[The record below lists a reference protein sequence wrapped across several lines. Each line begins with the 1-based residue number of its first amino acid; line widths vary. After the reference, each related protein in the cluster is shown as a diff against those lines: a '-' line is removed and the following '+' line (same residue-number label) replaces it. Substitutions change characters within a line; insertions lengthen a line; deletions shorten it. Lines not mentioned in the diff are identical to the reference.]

1 MYVTFRQLVTLA
13 SVRTMQLLLSFFLV
27 SLVLLL
33 FVSYAGGKAN
43 TTESIETD
51 TETSKHDD
59 DEVGSSHDL
68 KEILRNNI
76 RNSLGKPL
84 CILLSSYQ

>member
-1 MYVTFRQLVTLA
+1 
-13 SVRTMQLLLSFFLV
+13 MQLLLSSFLV

-33 FVSYAGGKAN
+33 SVSYAGGKAN